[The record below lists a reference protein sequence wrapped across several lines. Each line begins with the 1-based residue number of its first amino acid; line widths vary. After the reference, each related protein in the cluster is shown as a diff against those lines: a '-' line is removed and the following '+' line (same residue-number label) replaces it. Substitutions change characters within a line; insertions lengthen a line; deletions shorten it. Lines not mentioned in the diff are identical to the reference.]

1 MSRLSFELTYVD
13 GEKREFSNASQAR
26 KFLETEKE
34 IWSPFL
40 DEVVVGN
47 SLVQKLNGL
56 SLDYTWSLNVR
67 NLGKPFDPVLK
78 SLADSEENGTRWNL
92 RQNHMPP
99 PSDSLIGRLILGFFE
114 EGKIQQAGDIYI
126 YFFGTSSNRPRNP
139 DLNAPIERASKYFA
153 AAQVVESM
161 PFAKVS
167 AQKITGVKRSLEA
180 QLAAVQEEVE
190 KLQNL
195 RAALAEEFSELK
207 EEKSAEFAAEIEAR
221 NAEAHEMREN
231 ERDAFSKAEER
242 FDLDRQ
248 RFLGAVYKATKEGEA
263 QNERNQKEYERVKKL
278 FFEDMKF
285 KAPVRLWGL
294 REETHRVASKKA
306 FCTFLVLAAVTAVI
320 AICVPVCFGNYIAES
335 FIIAKDKFSA
345 KGPLLVGGILT
356 TMSILLWIIRLQYK
370 VFLSERHL
378 MLDAAEKKA
387 FAQSYRSLR
396 RDAEVSK
403 DSEAVVLAALF
414 RPTQDGII
422 KDDESGLDV
431 SAAAILAKQFSRP

>member
-1 MSRLSFELTYVD
+1 MSRLSFELTYID

-56 SLDYTWSLNVR
+56 SPSYAWSLSVQT
-67 NLGKPFDPVLK
+67 LEKPFGPVLK
-78 SLADSEENGTRWNL
+78 SLADSEENGTLWNL

-99 PSDSLIGRLILGFFE
+99 PSDSLIGRLMLSLYEDEKF
-114 EGKIQQAGDIYI
+114 QQALDTYV
-126 YFFGTSSNRPRNP
+126 YFFGNSPRVPANSE
-139 DLNAPIERASKYFA
+139 LATAFERARRYLA
-153 AAQVVESM
+153 AAQVVEAM

-167 AQKITGVKRSLEA
+167 AQKISGVKRSLDA
-180 QLAAVQEEVE
+180 RLTAVQEEVK
-190 KLQNL
+190 KLQKL
-195 RAALAEEFSELK
+195 RAELADDFDALK

-221 NAEAHEMREN
+221 NAEAGELRE
-231 ERDAFSKAEER
+231 EEKGTFSEAKESFDAEY
-242 FDLDRQ
+242 Q
-248 RFLGAVYKATKEGEA
+248 RALEAVEKVVATGQE
-263 QNERNQKEYERVKKL
+263 QNESNQAEYEATIKL

-285 KAPVRLWGL
+285 KAPVRLWGV

-306 FCTFLVLAAVTAVI
+306 FCAFLVLAVVAAVI

-335 FIIAKDKFSA
+335 FIIAKDQFSA
-345 KGPLLVGGILT
+345 KGPLLIGGILT

-396 RDAEVSK
+396 REEEVSK